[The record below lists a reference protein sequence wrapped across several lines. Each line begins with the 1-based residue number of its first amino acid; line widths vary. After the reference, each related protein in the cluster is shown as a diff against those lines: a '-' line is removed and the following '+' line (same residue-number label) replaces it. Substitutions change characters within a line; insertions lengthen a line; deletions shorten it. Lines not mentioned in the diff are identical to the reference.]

1 MQFEK
6 ELINQKTYSLDEVLE
21 KIEVELLWNEIVISK
36 YRNQVKIDRKAI
48 SDKIKKIKNTKQTEY
63 FFRDNF

>member
-1 MQFEK
+1 MKCNLK

-48 SDKIKKIKNTKQTEY
+48 SDKIKKLKTQNKQNIS
-63 FFRDNF
+63 FQR